1 MDPDELLKNAKALS
15 KQMSEYQ
22 GILPPHPPVSKQCS
36 EAAWEEL
43 LDECDEQFNQMQQ
56 LQNDIAVT
64 EADSS
69 GNQLSE
75 TENRINTLTA
85 ELKQWEE
92 SEPRLLSVNPEV
104 LLSVGKEELS
114 QLNAQ
119 LEMVLSCSRAKRDKL
134 REILKSE
141 RKWLEEKE
149 EVLKAVT
156 EQVKALQEEHER
168 LSETS
173 VLLDMKKKL
182 KKMKDFQDNL
192 LSTLSDLLEEH
203 FPLPQEGGNDSKR
216 KKKFLPE
223 PRAELISLHDI
234 LELLMNKTV
243 ETPHEPYVVMDESF
257 WPPYI
262 EMLLRYGIASRHP
275 DDSVKIRLEAFY

>member
-22 GILPPHPPVSKQCS
+22 GILPPDPPVSKQCS

-43 LDECDEQFNQMQQ
+43 LVECDEQFNYMQQ

-64 EADSS
+64 DADSS
-69 GNQLSE
+69 ENQLNE

-104 LLSVGKEELS
+104 LLSVGREELS

-119 LEMVLSCSRAKRDKL
+119 LEMVLSCCQAKRDKL

-149 EVLKAVT
+149 EVLRAAT
-156 EQVKALQEEHER
+156 EQVKALQEENER

-192 LSTLSDLLEEH
+192 LSTLSDILQEH
-203 FPLPQEGGNDSKR
+203 FPLPQEGENGNKR
-216 KKKFLPE
+216 KKKFRPE
-223 PRAELISLHDI
+223 PRGDLISLHDI

-243 ETPHEPYVVMDESF
+243 ETPHEPYVVMNESF

-275 DDSVKIRLEAFY
+275 DDSVKIRLESFY